1 MEARAVTREMGLSRT
16 WLVHNVRWAVAV
28 LACLFVLVPVVLL
41 ARRIGGEFR
50 VPLPGMGFVICGLVY
65 AAAAFGLRRAADVFV
80 TSNESAALGRTAT
93 WLPPLCLLGFVAAI
107 WLPGT
112 SGWAVAI
119 TVVALIA
126 EEGWAWRTR
135 PSSRGFRRVAR
146 PLGGVADEAK
156 LDANG
161 ALESA
166 GAELDETVLQRLTHG
181 RSDEGHAFWHGVIR
195 AEFLPDQ
202 RVAAALVAFCPP
214 FADPPDV
221 SAWHLNGPP
230 AEVRVTQALANGARL
245 EIKLQRP
252 AEQPCSA
259 VIEFTAQDRPNEI
272 LTSG

>member
-1 MEARAVTREMGLSRT
+1 MQSRTATGHWDVSRT

-28 LACLFVLVPVVLL
+28 LACLFVLVPIVLL
-41 ARRIGGEFR
+41 ARRLGGEFR
-50 VPLPGMGFVICGLVY
+50 VPLPGMVFFICGVVY
-65 AAAAFGLRRAADVFV
+65 AAAAFGLRRAADVVV
-80 TSNESAALGRTAT
+80 TANGIPAFRRTAT
-93 WLPPLCLLGFVAAI
+93 WLPPLCLLAFVAAI

-119 TVVALIA
+119 TVVALVA

-135 PSSRGFRRVAR
+135 PGSRGFRRIAR
-146 PLGGVADEAK
+146 PLGGISDEAK
-156 LDANG
+156 LDANCE
-161 ALESA
+161 LESV
-166 GAELDETVLQRLTHG
+166 GTDLDETVLQRLTQG

-202 RVAAALVAFCPP
+202 RVAAAHVAFCPP
-214 FADPPDV
+214 FAVPPDV

-259 VIEFTAQDRPNEI
+259 VIEFTAHEGQEQPQ
-272 LTSG
+272 